1 MIDLDAVMDG
11 GLDAVVDTG
20 VGNAS
25 VPATA
30 ATQEEE
36 RARSGKAKP
45 KEGGT
50 VLHSGQDFQCPDCRT
65 ISTELWKPSHFMDF
79 PLCSICQELEVNCVY
94 ASCQHAKTCD
104 RCALQFGAGASST
117 HSGDGAAGSGA
128 GDPPTKKP
136 KIDDLLIRRYHMD
149 TLRSLLQRFR
159 SKKNK
164 SHVEQFDREIHTSIS
179 GLRALHPCDFKDLD
193 SSMAARHWR
202 GDVSTRESALLYI
215 LKSNVYSF
223 YLYPLFFF
231 FEHNSIFKGKQ
242 CFAYLVAV
250 LYGVGI
256 NISKSVSTL

>member
-136 KIDDLLIRRYHMD
+136 KIDDL
-149 TLRSLLQRFR
+149 R

-202 GDVSTRESALLYI
+202 GDVSTRESALLYNFKI
-215 LKSNVYSF
+215 KCVFFLF
-223 YLYPLFFF
+223 YPPFFF
-231 FEHNSIFKGKQ
+231 
-242 CFAYLVAV
+242 
-250 LYGVGI
+250 
-256 NISKSVSTL
+256 